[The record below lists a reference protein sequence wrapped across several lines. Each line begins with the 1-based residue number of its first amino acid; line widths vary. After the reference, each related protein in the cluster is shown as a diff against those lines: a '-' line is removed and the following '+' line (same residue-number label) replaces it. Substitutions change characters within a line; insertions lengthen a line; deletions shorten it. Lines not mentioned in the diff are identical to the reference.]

1 MGAGHLGMRLV
12 ERFGVGKLGT
22 TNGTKDTN
30 GGAVEGW
37 RDGCRPF
44 GDEIGRKIW
53 GRKIGNHEWHEGHE
67 WEERLR
73 LAGRRGAEKWGDG
86 RDGGV
91 DEGWAQAIRG

>member
-37 RDGCRPF
+37 RDGGTGAGHLGMRLVERF
-44 GDEIGRKIW
+44 GVGKL
-53 GRKIGNHEWHEGHE
+53 GTTNGTKGTNG
-67 WEERLR
+67 
-73 LAGRRGAEKWGDG
+73 GRGALNVE
-86 RDGGV
+86 
-91 DEGWAQAIRG
+91 